1 MLRAIFFLFI
11 IIFFTSRPLDV
22 FSHAGLFYH
31 LKRVQS
37 VLNGLNSKLYQISL
51 PVI

>member
-11 IIFFTSRPLDV
+11 IIFFTSDV

-31 LKRVQS
+31 FKRVQS